1 MNQVPEN
8 MTNPIAVA
16 QNFVTAQKPE
26 ELLEAMKAIHCNCLT
41 QPVDAI
47 RDLAKHLEVVTKAN
61 LMDRVREYVKDGT
74 GTENVSVA
82 LEDAENLVN
91 PVFSAPIFSP
101 KARQL
106 ALDVKYLSSLG
117 DYCNQRVLMLDEI
130 QHLTGEEAEA
140 ISGRLA
146 ERLGDLL
153 IFEVLVDNTDGDKV
167 LARQVRLWQML
178 HMAREEGQMQLA
190 PYFLALDENEN
201 VQSLLPCCIPIG
213 APAKVFYS
221 CAGIL
226 KALAYQQD
234 VWEYDALVNALHDKV
249 QTEVLQRISR
259 AKDDSDTL
267 AMEELFAL
275 LRVVVNSHS
284 PAVWNYPRFEEI
296 KKKLEGN

>member
-16 QNFVTAQKPE
+16 QNFVTAKTPE
-26 ELLEAMKAIHCNCLT
+26 ELQEAMQAIHCNCLT

-47 RDLAKHLEVVTKAN
+47 RELAKHLEVVTKAT
-61 LMDRVREYVKDGT
+61 LLDRVRENVKDGSCV
-74 GTENVSVA
+74 ENVSVA

-91 PVFSAPIFSP
+91 PVFPAPIFSA

-117 DYCNQRVLMLDEI
+117 DYCNQRVQMLDEI

-146 ERLGDLL
+146 ERLGDSL
-153 IFEVLVDNTDGDKV
+153 IFEVLVDNADGDKV
-167 LARQVRLWQML
+167 LARRVRLWQMF
-178 HMAREEGQMQLA
+178 HMALEEGQMQLA
-190 PYFLALDENEN
+190 PYFLALDENET
-201 VQSLLPCCIPIG
+201 VQSLLPCCIPMG

-226 KALAYQQD
+226 KALAYQQN
-234 VWEYDALVNALHDKV
+234 VWEYDALVQALHDKV

-259 AKDDSDTL
+259 GKDDVDTQL
-267 AMEELFAL
+267 LEELFAL
-275 LRVVVNSHS
+275 LRVVMNSHS
-284 PAVWNYPRFEEI
+284 LAVWDYPRFEEI

>member
-1 MNQVPEN
+1 MKNESV
-8 MTNPIAVA
+8 NPIAVA
-16 QNFVTAQKPE
+16 QNLVTAKNPE

-47 RDLAKHLEVVTKAN
+47 RELAKHLDTVTKAT
-61 LMDRVREYVKDGT
+61 LMDRVREEVKNG
-74 GTENVSVA
+74 GCAENVSVA

-91 PVFSAPIFSP
+91 PVLPAPIFSA

-117 DYCNQRVLMLDEI
+117 DYCNQRIQLLDEI

-146 ERLGDLL
+146 ERLVDLL

-190 PYFLALDENEN
+190 PYFLALDEEDN
-201 VQSLLPCCIPIG
+201 VQSLLPCCIPTG

-226 KALAYQQD
+226 KALVYQKD
-234 VWEYDALVNALHDKV
+234 VWEYDALANALHEKV

-259 AKDDSDTL
+259 GKDDEDTRML
-267 AMEELFAL
+267 EELFAL
-275 LRVVVNSHS
+275 LRVVVSSHS
-284 PAVWNYPRFEEI
+284 PAVWEYPRFEEI
-296 KKKLEGN
+296 KNTLEAH

>member
-1 MNQVPEN
+1 MNEMQEI
-8 MTNPIAVA
+8 NPIAVA

-41 QPVDAI
+41 QSVDTI
-47 RDLAKHLEVVTKAN
+47 RELAKHLEAVTKAN
-61 LMDRVREYVKDGT
+61 LMDRVREDAKDGSCV
-74 GTENVSVA
+74 ENVSIA
-82 LEDAENLVN
+82 LEDAENLVS
-91 PVFSAPIFSP
+91 PVLPAPIFSA

-117 DYCNQRVLMLDEI
+117 DYCNQRVQLLDAI

-140 ISGRLA
+140 LSGRLA
-146 ERLGDLL
+146 ERLCDLL
-153 IFEVLVDNTDGDKV
+153 IFEVLVDNTNGDKV
-167 LARQVRLWQML
+167 LAPQVRLWQML

-190 PYFLALDENEN
+190 PYFMTLDEDDN
-201 VQSLLPCCIPIG
+201 VQSLLPCCIPMG
-213 APAKVFYS
+213 APAKVFFS

-234 VWEYDALVNALHDKV
+234 VLEYDALVNALHEKV

-259 AKDDSDTL
+259 GKDDADTQML
-267 AMEELFAL
+267 EELFAL

-284 PAVWNYPRFEEI
+284 PTVWNYPRFEEI

>member
-1 MNQVPEN
+1 MIEIQGINII
-8 MTNPIAVA
+8 TTA
-16 QNFVTAQKPE
+16 QNFLMAKKSE

-41 QPVDAI
+41 QPVDTI

-91 PVFSAPIFSP
+91 PVLPAPIFSA

-106 ALDVKYLSSLG
+106 SLDVKYLSSVG
-117 DYCNQRVLMLDEI
+117 DYCNQRVQMLDEI

-213 APAKVFYS
+213 ALAKVFSS

-226 KALAYQQD
+226 KALAYQKD
-234 VWEYDALVNALHDKV
+234 MWEYDALVNALHDKV

-259 AKDDSDTL
+259 GKDDADTQML
-267 AMEELFAL
+267 EELFAL
-275 LRVVVNSHS
+275 LRVVMNSHS
-284 PAVWNYPRFEEI
+284 PAVWDYPRFEEV

>member
-1 MNQVPEN
+1 MNNEAI
-8 MTNPIAVA
+8 NPITTA
-16 QNFVTAQKPE
+16 QNFVTAKTPE
-26 ELLEAMKAIHCNCLT
+26 ELHEAMKSIHCDCLT
-41 QPVDAI
+41 RPVDAI
-47 RDLAKHLEVVTKAN
+47 RELAKHLESVNKAT
-61 LMDRVREYVKDGT
+61 LMDRVREEAKDGNCA
-74 GTENVSVA
+74 ENVSVA

-91 PVFSAPIFSP
+91 PVFPAPIFSA

-117 DYCNQRVLMLDEI
+117 DYCNQQVQLLDGI
-130 QHLTGEEAEA
+130 QHLTGDEAEA
-140 ISGRLA
+140 ISGRLV
-146 ERLGDLL
+146 ERLTDLL

-190 PYFLALDENEN
+190 PYFLALDEEDN
-201 VQSLLPCCIPIG
+201 VQSLLPCCIPMG

-226 KALAYQQD
+226 KALAYQKD

-259 AKDDSDTL
+259 GKDDEDTQL
-267 AMEELFAL
+267 LEELFAL

>member
-1 MNQVPEN
+1 MNEN
-8 MTNPIAVA
+8 QGTNPIAAA
-16 QNFVTAQKPE
+16 QNFVTAKTPE
-26 ELLEAMKAIHCNCLT
+26 ELQEAVKAIHLDCLT

-47 RDLAKHLEVVTKAN
+47 RELAKHLESVNKAT
-61 LMDRVREYVKDGT
+61 LMDRVREEVKNG
-74 GTENVSVA
+74 GCAENASVA

-91 PVFSAPIFSP
+91 PVLPAPIFST
-101 KARQL
+101 KARQM

-117 DYCNQRVLMLDEI
+117 DYCNQRVQMLDEI

-140 ISGRLA
+140 ISSRLV

-153 IFEVLVDNTDGDKV
+153 IFEALVDNTDGDKV

-178 HMAREEGQMQLA
+178 HMAREEGQMQLT
-190 PYFLALDENEN
+190 PYFLALDEEDN
-201 VQSLLPCCIPIG
+201 VQSLLPCCIPMG

-234 VWEYDALVNALHDKV
+234 VWEYDALVNALHEKV
-249 QTEVLQRISR
+249 QTEVLQRVSR
-259 AKDDSDTL
+259 GKDDENTRLL
-267 AMEELFAL
+267 AELFAL
-275 LRVVVNSHS
+275 LRVVVSSHS
-284 PAVWNYPRFEEI
+284 PAVWDYPRFEEI

>member
-1 MNQVPEN
+1 MNNEAI
-8 MTNPIAVA
+8 NPIAVA
-16 QNFVTAQKPE
+16 QNLVTAQISE
-26 ELLEAMKAIHCNCLT
+26 ELQEAMKSIHCNCLT
-41 QPVDAI
+41 RPVDAI
-47 RDLAKHLEVVTKAN
+47 RELAKHLEVVTKAT
-61 LMDRVREYVKDGT
+61 LMDRVREDAKNGNCV
-74 GTENVSVA
+74 ENASAA

-91 PVFSAPIFSP
+91 PVFSAPIFSA

-117 DYCNQRVLMLDEI
+117 DYCNQRMQMLDEI

-140 ISGRLA
+140 ISGRLV
-146 ERLGDLL
+146 ERLTDLL
-153 IFEVLVDNTDGDKV
+153 IFEVLVDKTDGDKV

-178 HMAREEGQMQLA
+178 HMAREEGQMQLS
-190 PYFLALDENEN
+190 PYFLALDEEDN
-201 VQSLLPCCIPIG
+201 VQSLLPCCIPMS

-226 KALAYQQD
+226 KALAYQKD

-259 AKDDSDTL
+259 GKDDADTQML
-267 AMEELFAL
+267 EELFAL
-275 LRVVVNSHS
+275 LRVVMNSHS

>member
-1 MNQVPEN
+1 MNEIPGI
-8 MTNPIAVA
+8 NPIAVA
-16 QNFVTAQKPE
+16 QNFVTAKNPE
-26 ELLEAMKAIHCNCLT
+26 ELQEAMKAIHCNCLT

-47 RDLAKHLEVVTKAN
+47 REISKHLETVTKAN
-61 LMDRVREYVKDGT
+61 LMDRVREEVKNG
-74 GTENVSVA
+74 GCAENASVA

-91 PVFSAPIFSP
+91 PVLPAPIFSA
-101 KARQL
+101 KARQF

-117 DYCNQRVLMLDEI
+117 DYCNQRVQMLDEI

-140 ISGRLA
+140 ISVRLVD
-146 ERLGDLL
+146 RLGDLL

-178 HMAREEGQMQLA
+178 HMAQEEGQMQLA
-190 PYFLALDENEN
+190 PYFLALDEDDN
-201 VQSLLPCCIPIG
+201 VQSLLPCCIPMG

-226 KALAYQQD
+226 KALAYQKD
-234 VWEYDALVNALHDKV
+234 VWEYDALVNALHEKV
-249 QTEVLQRISR
+249 QLEVLQRISR
-259 AKDDSDTL
+259 GKDDVDTQMM
-267 AMEELFAL
+267 AELFAL

-284 PAVWNYPRFEEI
+284 PAVWDYPRFEEI

>member
-16 QNFVTAQKPE
+16 QNFVTAKTPE
-26 ELLEAMKAIHCNCLT
+26 ELQEAMKAIHCNCLT

-47 RDLAKHLEVVTKAN
+47 REIAKHLDTVTKAN
-61 LMDRVREYVKDGT
+61 LMDRVREDAKDGSCV
-74 GTENVSVA
+74 ENVSIA

-91 PVFSAPIFSP
+91 PVLPAPIFSA

-117 DYCNQRVLMLDEI
+117 DYCNQRVQLLDEI

-140 ISGRLA
+140 ISGRLV

-178 HMAREEGQMQLA
+178 HMAREEGQMQLT
-190 PYFLALDENEN
+190 PYFLALDEEDN
-201 VQSLLPCCIPIG
+201 VQSLLPCCIPMG
-213 APAKVFYS
+213 APAKVFFS

-234 VWEYDALVNALHDKV
+234 VLEYDALVNALHDKV

-259 AKDDSDTL
+259 GKDDVDTQMM
-267 AMEELFAL
+267 AELFAL

-284 PAVWNYPRFEEI
+284 SSAWNYPRFEEI

>member
-1 MNQVPEN
+1 MNEN
-8 MTNPIAVA
+8 QETNPITTA
-16 QNFVTAQKPE
+16 QNFVTAKTPE
-26 ELLEAMKAIHCNCLT
+26 ELHEAMKSIHCDCLT
-41 QPVDAI
+41 RPVDAI
-47 RDLAKHLEVVTKAN
+47 RELAKHLESVNKAT
-61 LMDRVREYVKDGT
+61 LMDRVREEAKDGNCA
-74 GTENVSVA
+74 ENVSVA

-91 PVFSAPIFSP
+91 PVFPAPIFSA

-117 DYCNQRVLMLDEI
+117 DYCNQQVQLLDGI
-130 QHLTGEEAEA
+130 QHLTGDEAEA
-140 ISGRLA
+140 ISGRLV
-146 ERLGDLL
+146 ERLTDLL

-190 PYFLALDENEN
+190 PYFLALDEEDN
-201 VQSLLPCCIPIG
+201 VQSLLPCCIPMG

-234 VWEYDALVNALHDKV
+234 VLEYDALVNALHEKA
-249 QTEVLQRISR
+249 QTEVLQRVSR
-259 AKDDSDTL
+259 GKDDEDTRL
-267 AMEELFAL
+267 MEELFSL
-275 LRVVVNSHS
+275 LRVVVNGHS

-296 KKKLEGN
+296 KKTLEGN

>member
-1 MNQVPEN
+1 MNNEAIS
-8 MTNPIAVA
+8 PIAVA
-16 QNFVTAQKPE
+16 QNLVTAQTTE
-26 ELLEAMKAIHCNCLT
+26 ELQEAMKAIHCDCLT
-41 QPVDAI
+41 RPVDAI
-47 RDLAKHLEVVTKAN
+47 RELAKHLETVTKAT
-61 LMDRVREYVKDGT
+61 LMDRVREEVKNG
-74 GTENVSVA
+74 GCAENASVA

-91 PVFSAPIFSP
+91 PVLPAPIFST

-117 DYCNQRVLMLDEI
+117 DYANQRVQLLDEI

-140 ISGRLA
+140 LSGRLV

-178 HMAREEGQMQLA
+178 HIAREENQMQLA
-190 PYFLALDENEN
+190 PYFMALDENEN
-201 VQSLLPCCIPIG
+201 VQSLLPCCIPMG
-213 APAKVFYS
+213 APAKAFYS

-226 KALAYQQD
+226 KALAYQKD
-234 VWEYDALVNALHDKV
+234 VWEYNALVNALHDKV

-259 AKDDSDTL
+259 GKDDDDTL
-267 AMEELFAL
+267 ALEELFAL

>member
-1 MNQVPEN
+1 MNNEAIS
-8 MTNPIAVA
+8 PIAVA
-16 QNFVTAQKPE
+16 QNLVTAQKSE

-41 QPVDAI
+41 RPVDTI
-47 RDLAKHLEVVTKAN
+47 RDLAKHLEVVAKAN

-91 PVFSAPIFSP
+91 PVLPAPIFSA

-106 ALDVKYLSSLG
+106 ALDVKYLSSVG
-117 DYCNQRVLMLDEI
+117 DYCNQRVQLLDEI

-153 IFEVLVDNTDGDKV
+153 IYEVLVDNTDGDKV

-190 PYFLALDENEN
+190 PYFLALDENET
-201 VQSLLPCCIPIG
+201 VQSLLPCCIPMG

-234 VWEYDALVNALHDKV
+234 VWEYDALLNALHDKV
-249 QTEVLQRISR
+249 QAEVLQRISR
-259 AKDDSDTL
+259 GKDDEDTQMM
-267 AMEELFAL
+267 AELFAL

-284 PAVWNYPRFEEI
+284 PAVWNYPHFEEI

>member
-1 MNQVPEN
+1 MNEIQGI
-8 MTNPIAVA
+8 NPIAVA
-16 QNFVTAQKPE
+16 QNFATAQKPE

-47 RDLAKHLEVVTKAN
+47 RDLAKHLEVVAKAN

-91 PVFSAPIFSP
+91 PVFPAPIFSA
-101 KARQL
+101 KAHQL
-106 ALDVKYLSSLG
+106 SLDVKYLSSLG
-117 DYCNQRVLMLDEI
+117 DYCNQRVQMLDEI

-140 ISGRLA
+140 ISGRLVD
-146 ERLGDLL
+146 RLGDLL

-178 HMAREEGQMQLA
+178 HIAREENQMQLA
-190 PYFLALDENEN
+190 PYFMALDENEN
-201 VQSLLPCCIPIG
+201 VQSLLPCCIPMG
-213 APAKVFYS
+213 SPANVFYS

-226 KALAYQQD
+226 KALAYQKD

-267 AMEELFAL
+267 AMEELLAL
-275 LRVVVNSHS
+275 LRVVMNSHS
-284 PAVWNYPRFEEI
+284 PAVWDYPRFEEL
-296 KKKLEGN
+296 KKTLVGN

>member
-1 MNQVPEN
+1 MNEIQGI
-8 MTNPIAVA
+8 NPIAVA
-16 QNFVTAQKPE
+16 QNFVTAQISE
-26 ELLEAMKAIHCNCLT
+26 ELQEAMKSIHCNCLT
-41 QPVDAI
+41 RPVDAI
-47 RDLAKHLEVVTKAN
+47 RELAKHLEVVTKAT
-61 LMDRVREYVKDGT
+61 LMDRVREDAKNGNCV
-74 GTENVSVA
+74 ENASAA

-91 PVFSAPIFSP
+91 PVFSAPIFSA

-117 DYCNQRVLMLDEI
+117 DYCNQRMQMLDEI

-140 ISGRLA
+140 ISGRLV
-146 ERLGDLL
+146 ERLTDLL
-153 IFEVLVDNTDGDKV
+153 IFEVLVDKTDGDKV

-178 HMAREEGQMQLA
+178 HMAREEGQMQLS
-190 PYFLALDENEN
+190 PYFLALDEEDN
-201 VQSLLPCCIPIG
+201 VQSLLPCCIPMG

-226 KALAYQQD
+226 KALAYQKD

-259 AKDDSDTL
+259 GKDDADTQML
-267 AMEELFAL
+267 EELFAL
-275 LRVVVNSHS
+275 LRVVMNSHS

>member
-1 MNQVPEN
+1 MKNESV
-8 MTNPIAVA
+8 NPIAVA
-16 QNFVTAQKPE
+16 QNFVTAKNPE
-26 ELLEAMKAIHCNCLT
+26 ELQEAMKAIHYNCLT

-47 RDLAKHLEVVTKAN
+47 REIAKHLEVVTKAT
-61 LMDRVREYVKDGT
+61 LMDRVREEVKNG
-74 GTENVSVA
+74 GCAENASVA

-91 PVFSAPIFSP
+91 PVLSAPIFST

-117 DYCNQRVLMLDEI
+117 DYCNQRIQLLDEI

-146 ERLGDLL
+146 ERLVDLL

-167 LARQVRLWQML
+167 LARQVRLWQIL

-190 PYFLALDENEN
+190 PYFLALDEDGN
-201 VQSLLPCCIPIG
+201 VQSLLPCCIPTG

-226 KALAYQQD
+226 KALVYQKD
-234 VWEYDALVNALHDKV
+234 VWEYDALANALHEKV

-259 AKDDSDTL
+259 GKDDADTQL
-267 AMEELFAL
+267 LEELFAL
-275 LRVVVNSHS
+275 LRVIMNSHS
-284 PAVWNYPRFEEI
+284 PAVWDYPRFEEI

>member
-1 MNQVPEN
+1 MNEIQGI
-8 MTNPIAVA
+8 NPIAVA
-16 QNFVTAQKPE
+16 QNFATAQKPE

-47 RDLAKHLEVVTKAN
+47 RELAKHLEVVTKAT
-61 LMDRVREYVKDGT
+61 LLDRVRENVKDGSCV
-74 GTENVSVA
+74 ENVSVA

-91 PVFSAPIFSP
+91 PVFPAPIFSA

-117 DYCNQRVLMLDEI
+117 DYCNQRVQMLDEI
-130 QHLTGEEAEA
+130 QHLTDEEVEA

-153 IFEVLVDNTDGDKV
+153 IFEVLVDNADGDKV
-167 LARQVRLWQML
+167 LARRVRLWQML

-190 PYFLALDENEN
+190 PYFLALDEDGN

-213 APAKVFYS
+213 TSAKVFYS

-226 KALAYQQD
+226 KALAYQKD

-259 AKDDSDTL
+259 GKDDEDTRML
-267 AMEELFAL
+267 EELFAL
-275 LRVVVNSHS
+275 LRVIVSSHS
-284 PAVWNYPRFEEI
+284 PTVWEYPRFEEI

>member
-1 MNQVPEN
+1 MKNESV
-8 MTNPIAVA
+8 NPIAVA
-16 QNFVTAQKPE
+16 QNLVTAKTPE
-26 ELLEAMKAIHCNCLT
+26 ELQEAIKAIHCNCLT

-47 RDLAKHLEVVTKAN
+47 REISKHLETVTKAN
-61 LMDRVREYVKDGT
+61 LMDRVREEVKNG
-74 GTENVSVA
+74 GCAENASVA

-91 PVFSAPIFSP
+91 PVLPAPIFSA
-101 KARQL
+101 KARQF

-117 DYCNQRVLMLDEI
+117 DYCNQRVQMLDEI

-140 ISGRLA
+140 ISARLVD
-146 ERLGDLL
+146 RLGDLL

-178 HMAREEGQMQLA
+178 HMAQEEGQMQLA
-190 PYFLALDENEN
+190 PYFLALDEDDN
-201 VQSLLPCCIPIG
+201 VQSLLPCCIPMG

-226 KALAYQQD
+226 KALAYQKD
-234 VWEYDALVNALHDKV
+234 VWEYDALVNALHEKV
-249 QTEVLQRISR
+249 QLEVLQRISR
-259 AKDDSDTL
+259 GKDDVDTQMM
-267 AMEELFAL
+267 AELFAL

-284 PAVWNYPRFEEI
+284 PAVWDYPRFEEI

>member
-1 MNQVPEN
+1 MKNESV
-8 MTNPIAVA
+8 NPIAVA
-16 QNFVTAQKPE
+16 QNLVTAKNPE

-47 RDLAKHLEVVTKAN
+47 RELAKHLEVVTKAT
-61 LMDRVREYVKDGT
+61 LMDRVREEVKNG
-74 GTENVSVA
+74 GCVENASVA

-91 PVFSAPIFSP
+91 PVFSAPIFSA

-153 IFEVLVDNTDGDKV
+153 IFEVLVDNTDGDKA

-178 HMAREEGQMQLA
+178 HIAREEGQMQLA
-190 PYFLALDENEN
+190 PYFLVLDENEN

>member
-1 MNQVPEN
+1 MKNESV
-8 MTNPIAVA
+8 NPIAVA
-16 QNFVTAQKPE
+16 QNLVTAQISE
-26 ELLEAMKAIHCNCLT
+26 ELQEAMKSIHCNCLT
-41 QPVDAI
+41 RPVDAI
-47 RDLAKHLEVVTKAN
+47 RELAKHLEVVTKAT
-61 LMDRVREYVKDGT
+61 LMDRVREDAKNGNCV
-74 GTENVSVA
+74 ENASVA

-91 PVFSAPIFSP
+91 PVFSAPIFSA

-117 DYCNQRVLMLDEI
+117 DYCNQRVQMLDEI

-140 ISGRLA
+140 ISGRLVD
-146 ERLGDLL
+146 RLGDLL

-178 HMAREEGQMQLA
+178 HMAREEGQMQLS
-190 PYFLALDENEN
+190 PYFLVLDEEDN
-201 VQSLLPCCIPIG
+201 VQSLLPCCIPMG

-226 KALAYQQD
+226 KALAYQKD

-259 AKDDSDTL
+259 AKNDSDTL

-275 LRVVVNSHS
+275 LRVVMNSHS
-284 PAVWNYPRFEEI
+284 PAVWDYPRFEEL
-296 KKKLEGN
+296 KKTLVGN

>member
-1 MNQVPEN
+1 MKNESV
-8 MTNPIAVA
+8 NPIAVA
-16 QNFVTAQKPE
+16 QNFVTAQKSE

-41 QPVDAI
+41 LPVDAI
-47 RDLAKHLEVVTKAN
+47 RELAKHLEVVTKAN
-61 LMDRVREYVKDGT
+61 LMDRVREEVKNG
-74 GTENVSVA
+74 GCSENASVA

-91 PVFSAPIFSP
+91 PVLPAPIFSP

-117 DYCNQRVLMLDEI
+117 DYCNQRVQLLDEI

-140 ISGRLA
+140 ISGRLV

-190 PYFLALDENEN
+190 PYFLALDEDSN
-201 VQSLLPCCIPIG
+201 VQSLLPCCIPIE

-221 CAGIL
+221 CAGVL
-226 KALAYQQD
+226 KALAYQKD

-259 AKDDSDTL
+259 GKDDADTQL
-267 AMEELFAL
+267 LEELFAL
-275 LRVVVNSHS
+275 LRVAMNSHS
-284 PAVWNYPRFEEI
+284 PSAWNYPRFEEI
-296 KKKLEGN
+296 KKKLEDN

>member
-1 MNQVPEN
+1 MNEIQGI
-8 MTNPIAVA
+8 NPIAVA
-16 QNFVTAQKPE
+16 QNFVTVQKPE
-26 ELLEAMKAIHCNCLT
+26 ELLEAMKVIHCNCLT
-41 QPVDAI
+41 QPMDAI

-61 LMDRVREYVKDGT
+61 LMDRVREDVKDGT

-91 PVFSAPIFSP
+91 PVLPAPIFSA

-190 PYFLALDENEN
+190 PYFLALDEDGN

-213 APAKVFYS
+213 ALAKVFYS

-226 KALAYQQD
+226 KALAYQKD
-234 VWEYDALVNALHDKV
+234 VWEYDALVNALHEKV

-259 AKDDSDTL
+259 GKDDADTQL
-267 AMEELFAL
+267 LEELFAL
-275 LRVVVNSHS
+275 LRVVMNSHS
-284 PAVWNYPRFEEI
+284 PAVWDYPRFEEI
-296 KKKLEGN
+296 KKKLESN

>member
-16 QNFVTAQKPE
+16 QNFVMAQKPE

-47 RDLAKHLEVVTKAN
+47 RELAKHLEVVTKAN
-61 LMDRVREYVKDGT
+61 LMDRVRKYVKGGT
-74 GTENVSVA
+74 GTENASVA

-91 PVFSAPIFSP
+91 PVFSAPIFSA

-117 DYCNQRVLMLDEI
+117 DYCNQRMQMLDEI

-153 IFEVLVDNTDGDKV
+153 IFEVLVDNADGDKA

-178 HMAREEGQMQLA
+178 HMAREEDQMQLA

>member
-1 MNQVPEN
+1 M
-8 MTNPIAVA
+8 
-16 QNFVTAQKPE
+16 
-26 ELLEAMKAIHCNCLT
+26 
-41 QPVDAI
+41 
-47 RDLAKHLEVVTKAN
+47 
-61 LMDRVREYVKDGT
+61 
-74 GTENVSVA
+74 
-82 LEDAENLVN
+82 
-91 PVFSAPIFSP
+91 
-101 KARQL
+101 
-106 ALDVKYLSSLG
+106 KYLASLG
-117 DYCNQRVLMLDEI
+117 DYANQRVQLLDGI
-130 QHLTGEEAEA
+130 QHLTGDEAEA
-140 ISGRLA
+140 ISGRLV

-190 PYFLALDENEN
+190 PYFLALDEDDN
-201 VQSLLPCCIPIG
+201 VQSLLPCCIPMG

-226 KALAYQQD
+226 KALAYQKD

-259 AKDDSDTL
+259 GKDDEDTRML
-267 AMEELFAL
+267 GELFAL

-284 PAVWNYPRFEEI
+284 PAAWNYPRFEEI

>member
-1 MNQVPEN
+1 MKNESV
-8 MTNPIAVA
+8 NPIAVA
-16 QNFVTAQKPE
+16 QNLVTAKNPE

-47 RDLAKHLEVVTKAN
+47 RELAKHLDTVTKAT
-61 LMDRVREYVKDGT
+61 LMDRVREEVKNG
-74 GTENVSVA
+74 GCAENASVA

-91 PVFSAPIFSP
+91 PALPAPIFSA

-117 DYCNQRVLMLDEI
+117 DHCNQRVQLLDGI

-140 ISGRLA
+140 ISGRLVD
-146 ERLGDLL
+146 RLGDLL

-178 HMAREEGQMQLA
+178 HMAQEEGQMQLA
-190 PYFLALDENEN
+190 PYFMTLDEDDN
-201 VQSLLPCCIPIG
+201 VQSLLPCCIPMG

-226 KALAYQQD
+226 KALAYQKD

-259 AKDDSDTL
+259 GKDDVDTQMM
-267 AMEELFAL
+267 AELFAL

-284 PAVWNYPRFEEI
+284 PAVWNYPRFEEL